1 MVNFIFRFLNSSQNN
16 YLDKK
21 CYLMFVLCAH
31 IFILASKCPELPSLP
46 NGKIDCSPTI
56 TGFLNEVE
64 ACTFTCNPGFI
75 LEGSATR
82 YCQEVGTWSGEDTS
96 CKEGM
101 FIILF

>member
-1 MVNFIFRFLNSSQNN
+1 MCSYFL
-16 YLDKK
+16 L
-21 CYLMFVLCAH
+21 
-31 IFILASKCPELPSLP
+31 FILARKCPELPSLP
-46 NGKIDCSPTI
+46 NGKIDCSPFI
-56 TGFLNEVE
+56 TGLLEE
-64 ACTFTCNPGFI
+64 GEDEICTFTCNPGFI